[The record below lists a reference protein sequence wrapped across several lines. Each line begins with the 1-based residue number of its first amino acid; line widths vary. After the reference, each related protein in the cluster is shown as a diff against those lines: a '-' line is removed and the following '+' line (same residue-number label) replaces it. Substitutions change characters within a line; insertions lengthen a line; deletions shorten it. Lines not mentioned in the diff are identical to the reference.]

1 MKSAKTKRRSARS
14 ARQLPELK
22 DGSLKIIILL
32 FAVLLTVVAAAVA
45 FSAYAISRGG
55 WISVRGESPYTSE
68 EIVTAS
74 GLEGGRAIFS
84 DTRAAGEKIV
94 AAKPYIREARVS
106 RLLFFIVINV
116 KADEPEYFLE
126 VSGDYFITSG
136 DLRVIDRLHS
146 ESEAKALGA
155 VRLELPDLS
164 TAVVGR
170 YAEYGSEGKN
180 GYVTEMLELIKS
192 KEYADAVTEIG
203 LASQYD
209 DAYITFYDRCR
220 IVLGSI
226 NGFEEKMNIA
236 QRVLEDNR
244 DSIYGGVVIN
254 VSDPDR
260 PTCKPVDSL
269 D

>member
-1 MKSAKTKRRSARS
+1 MKEAKTKRTSAHRV
-14 ARQLPELK
+14 RQRPELK

-32 FAVLLTVVAAAVA
+32 VAVLLIVIAAVIA
-45 FSAYAISRGG
+45 FSVYAISRGG
-55 WISVRGESPYTSE
+55 WISVRGESPYTYG
-68 EIVTAS
+68 EIVAAS

-84 DTRAAGEKIV
+84 DTVTAGEKIV

-170 YAEYGSEGKN
+170 YAEYGAEGKN
-180 GYVTEMLELIKS
+180 GYVTEMLELIGS

-203 LASQYD
+203 LASKYD
-209 DAYITFYDRCR
+209 DVYITFYDRCR
-220 IVLGSI
+220 VVLGSI
-226 NGFEEKMNIA
+226 NGFEEKMSIA

-244 DSIYGGVVIN
+244 DLIYGGVVIN

-269 D
+269 N